1 MALTDGRVYFPDVLG
16 NDALKARLGKDIA
29 DDHLSHAYI
38 IEGAKGSGR
47 HTVALSVAAAIECK
61 MRKSVVQTDLFGEVQ
76 NSTVPCGECLSC
88 RKILSGKSPDVKI
101 IGLDDDRVT
110 IGVETIRDLKDD
122 MYTAPNDLSVK
133 VYIIENADL
142 MTEQAQNAFL
152 LSLEEPPEYVLFFL
166 LCEGS
171 VSLLETIRSRAPTLR
186 TTRLDASQI
195 ESYLISNDPRATEL
209 RDSNEKD
216 WKTLLFVADGRIGYA
231 LELLD
236 ARVRSSLF
244 ESRDDVKKI
253 ISLLLSSNRAAALG
267 AIPDFGKRRPDVRR
281 KLSLLQHALRDLLL
295 LKKSENAPLCFY
307 EDTEEALELSTRFT
321 SHSLLSL
328 YDAASRAQDDL
339 DENSNIRLTLTYMM
353 QKAGLI

>member
-1 MALTDGRVYFPDVLG
+1 MTDGCVYFPAILG
-16 NDALKARLGKDIA
+16 NDALKARLGKDVA
-29 DDHLSHAYI
+29 ENHLSHAYI

-47 HTVALSVAAAIECK
+47 HNVALSVTAAIECEI
-61 MRKSVVQTDLFGEVQ
+61 RERTAQPDLFGDL
-76 NSTVPCGECLSC
+76 TKRAVPCGECLSC
-88 RKILSGKSPDVKI
+88 RKILSGKSPDVRI
-101 IGLDDDRVT
+101 IGLEDDRVT
-110 IGVETIRDLKDD
+110 IGVETVRTLKED

-186 TTRLDASQI
+186 TTRLDVSQI
-195 ESYLISNDPRATEL
+195 ESYLLSNDPRAAKL
-209 RDSNEKD
+209 RENSAED
-216 WKTLLFVADGRIGYA
+216 WNTLLFVSDGRIGYA

-236 ARVRSSLF
+236 AKARSNLF
-244 ESRDDVKKI
+244 ESRKDVKKL

-267 AIPDFGKRRPDVRR
+267 AIPDFGKKRQDVRS

-307 EDTEEALELSTRFT
+307 EDAEEALELSTRFT
-321 SHSLLSL
+321 SHALLSL
-328 YDAASRAQDDL
+328 YDAASRAKDDL
-339 DENSNIRLTLTYMM
+339 EENSNVRLTLTYMM
-353 QKAGLI
+353 QRAGLI

>member
-1 MALTDGRVYFPDVLG
+1 MTDRCVYFPAILG
-16 NDALKARLGKDIA
+16 NDALKARLGKDVA
-29 DDHLSHAYI
+29 EDHLSHAYI

-47 HTVALSVAAAIECK
+47 HTVALSVAAAIECE
-61 MRKSVVQTDLFGEVQ
+61 MRKRTAQIDLFGGLPKRA
-76 NSTVPCGECLSC
+76 VPCGECLSC
-88 RKILSGKSPDVKI
+88 RKIFSSRSPDVRL
-101 IGLDDDRVT
+101 IGLEDDRVT
-110 IGVETIRDLKDD
+110 IGVETVRALKDD

-186 TTRLDASQI
+186 TTRLDVSQI
-195 ESYLISNDPRATEL
+195 ESYLLSNDPRATEL
-209 RDSNEKD
+209 RDSSAED
-216 WKTLLFVADGRIGYA
+216 WNTLLFVSDGRIGYA

-236 ARVRSSLF
+236 AKARSNLF
-244 ESRDDVKKI
+244 ESRKDVKKL

-267 AIPDFGKRRPDVRR
+267 AIPAFGKKRQDVRSM
-281 KLSLLQHALRDLLL
+281 LSLLQHALRDLLL

-307 EDTEEALELSTRFT
+307 EDAEEALELSTRFT
-321 SHSLLSL
+321 SHALLSL
-328 YDAASRAQDDL
+328 YDAASRAKDDL
-339 DENSNIRLTLTYMM
+339 EENSNVRLTLTFMM
-353 QKAGLI
+353 QRAGLI

>member
-1 MALTDGRVYFPDVLG
+1 MTDGCVYFPAILG
-16 NDALKARLGKDIA
+16 NDALKARLGKDVA
-29 DDHLSHAYI
+29 ENHLSHAYI

-47 HTVALSVAAAIECK
+47 HTVALSVTAAIECEI
-61 MRKSVVQTDLFGEVQ
+61 RERTAQPDLFGDL
-76 NSTVPCGECLSC
+76 TKRAVPCGECLSC
-88 RKILSGKSPDVKI
+88 RKILSGKSPDVRI
-101 IGLDDDRVT
+101 IGLEDDRVT
-110 IGVETIRDLKDD
+110 IGVETVRTLKED

-186 TTRLDASQI
+186 TTRLDVSQI
-195 ESYLISNDPRATEL
+195 ESYLLSNDPRAAKL
-209 RDSNEKD
+209 RENSAED
-216 WKTLLFVADGRIGYA
+216 WNTLLFVSDGRIGYA

-236 ARVRSSLF
+236 AKARSNLF
-244 ESRDDVKKI
+244 ESRKDVKKL

-267 AIPDFGKRRPDVRR
+267 AIPDFGKKRQDVRS

-307 EDTEEALELSTRFT
+307 EDAEEALELSTRFT
-321 SHSLLSL
+321 SHALLSL
-328 YDAASRAQDDL
+328 YDAASRAKDDL
-339 DENSNIRLTLTYMM
+339 EENSNVRLTLTYMM
-353 QKAGLI
+353 QRAGLI

>member
-1 MALTDGRVYFPDVLG
+1 MTDGRVYFPAILG
-16 NDALKARLGKDIA
+16 NDALKARLGKDVA
-29 DDHLSHAYI
+29 EDHLSHAYI

-47 HTVALSVAAAIECK
+47 HTVALSVAAAIECE
-61 MRKSVVQTDLFGEVQ
+61 MRKRTAQGDLFGAVAKR
-76 NSTVPCGECLSC
+76 TVPCGECLSC
-88 RKILSGKSPDVKI
+88 RKILSGKSPDVKL
-101 IGLDDDRVT
+101 IGLEDDRVT
-110 IGVETIRDLKDD
+110 IGVETIRTLKED

-133 VYIIENADL
+133 VYIIKDADL

-186 TTRLDASQI
+186 TTRLDISQI
-195 ESYLISNDPRATEL
+195 ESYLLSNDPRATEL
-209 RDSNEKD
+209 RDSSAED
-216 WKTLLFVADGRIGYA
+216 WNTLLFVSDGRIGYA

-236 ARVRSSLF
+236 AKARSNLF
-244 ESRDDVKKI
+244 ESRKDVKKL

-267 AIPDFGKRRPDVRR
+267 AIPDFGKKRQDVRS

-307 EDTEEALELSTRFT
+307 EDAEEALELSTRFT
-321 SHSLLSL
+321 SHALLSL
-328 YDAASRAQDDL
+328 YDAASRAKDDL
-339 DENSNIRLTLTYMM
+339 DENSNVRLTLTFMM
-353 QKAGLI
+353 QRAGPI